1 MNVRIKFRKSG
12 IARFVGHLD
21 VMRYFQKCFRRA
33 EIPIAYSKGFSP
45 HPILS
50 IANPLSVGFYSDAEY
65 MDVELSEEMDLNLLV
80 KRLNES
86 GTEDF
91 QVLRA
96 VKLKDS
102 SENAMS
108 IVTASDYEIVATESF
123 QSGELFPLGFLKFLE
138 RDSILATKK
147 TKKSEAEVDLKPL
160 IKEYRETENGIFLK
174 LLTGSRENLKPD
186 FLLSVYLTEQGIS
199 YRNFDFRITRKEIY
213 GFSEGNIKSLLS
225 CDEAEI

>member
-123 QSGELFPLGFLKFLE
+123 RGGELFPSGFLKFLE

-147 TKKSEAEVDLKPL
+147 TKKSEAKVDLKPL
-160 IKEYRETENGIFLK
+160 IREYRETENGIFLK